1 MKSRDA
7 QGRFVKGH
15 QTPGPGRP
23 PLAAELPV
31 KVGVAAAASAET
43 VAQVLEKLAAMAL
56 EGNVRAAGVYLAYT
70 IGKPVEMGFEDR
82 LAALEAAL
90 NVQGKV

>member
-1 MKSRDA
+1 MMGRDA
-7 QGRFVKGH
+7 KGRFIKGH
-15 QTPGPGRP
+15 GVKSPGRP
-23 PLAAELPV
+23 SLAVELPV
-31 KVGVAAAASAET
+31 VEGIKAAASAET
-43 VAQVLEKLAAMAL
+43 VARVLEKLAALAL

-82 LAALEAAL
+82 LAAIEAAL